1 VPGAKK
7 AIRKAAPGVLAVSVD
22 YEKKLATIGTA
33 KDEPIPREQ
42 ILDALKSLGYSGQ
55 WVEE

>member
-1 VPGAKK
+1 
-7 AIRKAAPGVLAVSVD
+7 VLAVNVD

-33 KDEPIPREQ
+33 KDEPMPREE
-42 ILDALKSLGYSGQ
+42 ILQALKSLGYSGQ